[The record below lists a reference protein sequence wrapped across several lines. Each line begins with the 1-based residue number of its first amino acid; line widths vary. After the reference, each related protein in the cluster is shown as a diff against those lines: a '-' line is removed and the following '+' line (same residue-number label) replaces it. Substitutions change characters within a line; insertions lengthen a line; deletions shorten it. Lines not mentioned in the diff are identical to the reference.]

1 MNGNCRRLGEISVN
15 RFLLREN
22 YTSADL
28 FNEIKGKIELAGE
41 ILSIDDTVID
51 KPYSTQP
58 GIIDYY
64 CSGKH
69 HRVILGINLITYYTD
84 PLGESIAVI
93 FRIYQKAERKK
104 QTRLL

>member
-1 MNGNCRRLGEISVN
+1 MNGSCRRLGEISVN

-69 HRVILGINLITYYTD
+69 HRVILGINLITLYYT
-84 PLGESIAVI
+84 LGDSIAVI
-93 FRIYQKAERKK
+93 FRIHQKAERKK